1 MTRPP
6 TKPSSAKSREKATS
20 SKKTASSRSTKAPA
34 ASKAPSG
41 NARSSSS
48 TTTAVGLK
56 RHRNKEDL
64 LPSQPFGL
72 RDATMIAIARRAGV
86 MIATKKTKDCVR
98 FLMAEYANYIIKHT
112 VSWSQFDSRCMLP
125 RKSVVQAIKDS
136 GRNVC

>member
-6 TKPSSAKSREKATS
+6 TKPSSAKSREKAIRD
-20 SKKTASSRSTKAPA
+20 KKTASSRSTKAPV
-34 ASKAPSG
+34 ASKVVAAKAGST
-41 NARSSSS
+41 SS
-48 TTTAVGLK
+48 TTNAVGLK

-64 LPSQPFGL
+64 LPTQPFGL

-98 FLMAEYANYIIKHT
+98 FLMAEYANFIIKHT
-112 VSWSQFDSRCMLP
+112 VAWSQFDSRCMLP